1 VILKQYYLGCL
12 AHASYLIGD
21 ESTRGAVIVDPQ
33 RDVEQYLEDAEK
45 LGLEIRY
52 VFLTHFHADFLAG
65 HLELRDRAGARICL
79 GAKGEAEFE
88 FTPFADG
95 DELGVGRVRLEALE
109 TPGHTPEGI
118 SILVYDLDADAE
130 KPQAVLTGDTL
141 FIGDVGRPDLMAS
154 KGVTAEELAGM
165 LYHSLHD
172 KLLPLPDETLIY
184 PAHGA
189 GSLCGRNMSKETVST
204 MGDQRRYN
212 YALQPM
218 DKADFIRLVTADL
231 PETPDYFAYDA
242 DLNRRERETL
252 DSALEQALKPLS
264 LEEVLRLGNDGAQLV
279 DTRDPIEYAAG
290 HLAGSTNIGLG
301 GQYATWAGTL
311 LNRSQPIVIITDP
324 GKEEESAIR
333 LGRIGFDHVRG
344 FLEGGPEAL
353 VGRSDL
359 VVSLQRIT
367 ALTLAELLSSDP
379 APLVLDVSTSGE
391 WQQRRISGS
400 LNIPLSRLSERL
412 DELPRHRDIVVQC
425 ASGYRSSIGAS
436 LLLQSG
442 FRGVSDLVGGMNAW
456 QASQLEMA
464 TGAEAK

>member
-1 VILKQYYLGCL
+1 
-12 AHASYLIGD
+12 
-21 ESTRGAVIVDPQ
+21 
-33 RDVEQYLEDAEK
+33 
-45 LGLEIRY
+45 
-52 VFLTHFHADFLAG
+52 
-65 HLELRDRAGARICL
+65 
-79 GAKGEAEFE
+79 
-88 FTPFADG
+88 
-95 DELGVGRVRLEALE
+95 
-109 TPGHTPEGI
+109 
-118 SILVYDLDADAE
+118 
-130 KPQAVLTGDTL
+130 
-141 FIGDVGRPDLMAS
+141 MAS